1 MTQTKLTHQHRAVQV
16 SSCRECL
23 SFSWMPEGSGD
34 STSLHCEPVDD
45 LLSLAAELNEEVIE
59 EYEEV

>member
-1 MTQTKLTHQHRAVQV
+1 
-16 SSCRECL
+16 
-23 SFSWMPEGSGD
+23 MPEGSGD